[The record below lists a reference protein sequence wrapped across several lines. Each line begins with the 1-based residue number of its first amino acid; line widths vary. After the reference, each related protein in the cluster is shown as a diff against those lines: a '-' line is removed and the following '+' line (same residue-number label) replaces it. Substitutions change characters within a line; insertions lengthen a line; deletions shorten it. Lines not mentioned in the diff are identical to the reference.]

1 MTRLKVLK
9 KGQRSSKPFSLQ
21 EWHESFGEVLIMGLV
36 QPGRDPRREWRG
48 AGVFGLALH
57 RHHHGALRPPV
68 LWEIK
73 DMNSDWLPTF
83 RLCTWRRGSP
93 SLQIVTWLTSRA

>member
-1 MTRLKVLK
+1 MTRLKVIK

-48 AGVFGLALH
+48 AGVLVRRL
-57 RHHHGALRPPV
+57 
-68 LWEIK
+68 
-73 DMNSDWLPTF
+73 DWHFIVIITELCDLPF
-83 RLCTWRRGSP
+83 CGK
-93 SLQIVTWLTSRA
+93 SRI